1 MLPEKINLKILLSKV
16 EEWRKKFS
24 IAALPDW
31 HSEPLWTLDIS
42 HIFEFLQKLSKRHSE
57 LSEQVDFRKF
67 LDEIV
72 PNAVGWE
79 YCVKELRTE
88 KDLLVRLCSPL
99 GTKN

>member
-16 EEWRKKFS
+16 EGWRKKFN
-24 IAALPDW
+24 ITALPDW

-42 HIFEFLQKLSKRHSE
+42 HIFEFLQKLLKRHSE